1 MASNKHITEP
11 DALGYQVRIVRQGKE
26 KSRYFSHKLWG
37 GKGKSLA
44 AAIAWR
50 DQMLVVLKGGNLRY
64 RLPSPPARKVTTGLT
79 GVSRVVKYARRKN
92 KHYLCYTVFWVDN
105 GKSRVK
111 TFQVGNVA
119 AVTADDELHAF
130 RTARV
135 FRGCYEH
142 AIDNGLPFNE
152 TAFAGWKGR
161 RVYEDVNPYS
171 PGATPG

>member
-1 MASNKHITEP
+1 MARNKHITEP

-79 GVSRVVKYARRKN
+79 GVSRVVKYARHKN
-92 KHYLCYTVFWVDN
+92 KHYL
-105 GKSRVK
+105 
-111 TFQVGNVA
+111 
-119 AVTADDELHAF
+119 
-130 RTARV
+130 
-135 FRGCYEH
+135 EH
-142 AIDNGLPFNE
+142 AIDNGLPFHE

-161 RVYEDVNPYS
+161 RVYEDVNPYD